1 MLHGIKTVGM
11 RHRLIHKNFLK
22 TAVFAVC
29 ALIAVFLFAGTVYAQ
44 LDNASLKTLGNAS
57 GLPQGDLITTIGRII
72 NIILGALGVI
82 LVCLLIYA
90 GYLWMTSAG
99 DPKKIETAKK
109 IIQDAIIGLAIVLA
123 SFGIAQFVLYML
135 TGSLFGLGGGTT
147 TVNAPFNPFS
157 GSLGSGIVQD
167 HYPERNA
174 ANIPRNTMITITFK
188 EAIAPADIIT
198 DSNGNGIFGDEN
210 DLINADNIQIG
221 RSDELDSEVF
231 MINVFGRMTEDR
243 RIFLFDPQDVLG
255 SPTENTKYT
264 VIIGADI
271 QKEAGGAAFEGSFR
285 DGYRWEFEVGTFLDM
300 TPPQILSVIPR
311 ADAIEPRN
319 ITVQI
324 NFNEAVDPTA
334 SSGSVEVREDGSI
347 SGLRNIEVRAG
358 ENVVPGK
365 FYIGNGYKTVEFQT
379 NDLCGMNSCGG
390 EVYCL
395 PGNAVITA
403 RARAATIGTTSPTA
417 AGFPYDGVVDMSA
430 NSLDGN
436 RNNTAEG
443 QPDDNYSWA
452 FRTNN
457 TIDLVPPVITQFTP
471 DIEEGGVALDAP
483 IETTFSKLMSATTL
497 NNSNVSLF
505 CSQSYEYSYV
515 IRSANLDETGALAEG
530 DAVPVNTRASIQ
542 HAPLAASAEDARFDY
557 FPGVNSNVKDLYQ
570 NCYYP
575 GAVGGICEA
584 TPELPFCCN
593 GVSSAK
599 VCPYLPSP

>member
-1 MLHGIKTVGM
+1 MLHGIKITKF
-11 RHRLIHKNFLK
+11 LNLK

-29 ALIAVFLFAGTVYAQ
+29 VLIAVFLYSGIAFAQ
-44 LDNASLKTLGNAS
+44 LDNASLEAVGEAS
-57 GLPQGDLITTIGRII
+57 GLPQQDLIVTIGRII
-72 NIILGALGVI
+72 NIILGVLGVI
-82 LVCLLIYA
+82 LVILIIYA
-90 GYLWMTSAG
+90 GFLWTTAAG
-99 DPKKIETAKK
+99 DSKKTETAKK
-109 IIQDAIIGLAIVLA
+109 IIRDAIIGLAIVLA
-123 SFGIAQFVLYML
+123 SFGIAQFILYMI
-135 TGSLFGLGGGTT
+135 TGSLFGLTGGTIT
-147 TVNAPFNPFS
+147 GNTPFNPFS

-174 ANIPRNTMITITFK
+174 MNIPRNTMITISFK
-188 EAIAPADIIT
+188 EAIAPEDIIEDT
-198 DSNGNGIFGDEN
+198 NGNGIFGDAE

-221 RSDELDSEVF
+221 KSDELESETF
-231 MINVFGRMTEDR
+231 MENVFGRMTEDHKT
-243 RIFLFDPQDVLG
+243 FLFDPQDVLG
-255 SPTENTKYT
+255 SPAENTKYT

-285 DGYRWEFEVGTFLDM
+285 DGYRWEFEVGTFLDL

-311 ADAIEPRN
+311 ADATEPRN

-347 SGLRNIEVRAG
+347 AGFRNIEIRAG
-358 ENVVPGK
+358 ENIVPGK

-395 PGNAVITA
+395 PGNSDITA
-403 RARAATIGTTSPTA
+403 RVRAATVGSTPPTA
-417 AGFPYDGVVDMSA
+417 TGFPYDGVVDMSA

-457 TIDLVPPVITQFTP
+457 TIDLRPPTVTQITP
-471 DIEEGGVALDAP
+471 DIEEGAVALDAP
-483 IETTFSKLMSATTL
+483 IRITFSKLMSATTL
-497 NNSNVSLF
+497 NNSNISLM
-505 CSQSYEYSYV
+505 CSQIYEYSYV
-515 IRSANLDETGALAEG
+515 IRSDNLAESGEPAEG
-530 DAVPVNTRASIQ
+530 DMTPVNTRAEIR
-542 HAPLAASAEDARFDY
+542 HGGLAASTGEIRFDY

-575 GAVGGICEA
+575 GVGGICEA
-584 TPELPFCCN
+584 TPSLPFCCN
-593 GVSSAK
+593 GIPSAT
-599 VCPYLPSP
+599 VCPYLPTL